1 MEKNNIDEINRS
13 IRTRDKLDYRLVLQR
28 KVEFAVDC
36 IGTDKLPGAVLR
48 LRKSMFFETS
58 GLPFKSDI
66 ARKEKELRIIWIK
79 KIIRFKVL
87 HPNAYGHPYKNIME
101 TVDYEMEYYEDLLEY
116 LIDLLAKH
124 DALIMSK
131 DYTESGEMGDAISI

>member
-1 MEKNNIDEINRS
+1 MENNIDEINRS
-13 IRTRDKLDYRLVLQR
+13 IRTKDKLDYRLVLQR

-36 IGTDKLPGAVLR
+36 IGTGKLPDAVMR
-48 LRKSMFFETS
+48 LRKAMYFQTP

-66 ARKEKELRIIWIK
+66 DAKEKELKNIWIK
-79 KIIRFKVL
+79 KLIKLRVL
-87 HPNAYGHPYKNIME
+87 HPNDYFHPYKNNII
-101 TVDYEMEYYEDLLEY
+101 TVDYEMDYYEDLLEY

-131 DYTESGEMGDAISI
+131 DYTESGEMGE